1 MVMNKIKSILLASV
15 VMVIPLTSHAAVP
28 NCISKQY
35 NADNIKDGQ
44 IVINAPTI
52 AEEGAVVSVGIDDV
66 KNVPDGVHVK
76 ELSLFNEFRKEPV
89 ARFIMN
95 DVVSANALKT
105 RVRLRE
111 SSNIYAVAVLSN
123 GDIVAGERF
132 VKVTIGGCGGGGT
145 SDAISRAERVC
156 SPEKK

>member
-1 MVMNKIKSILLASV
+1 
-15 VMVIPLTSHAAVP
+15 
-28 NCISKQY
+28 
-35 NADNIKDGQ
+35 
-44 IVINAPTI
+44 
-52 AEEGAVVSVGIDDV
+52 
-66 KNVPDGVHVK
+66 
-76 ELSLFNEFRKEPV
+76 
-89 ARFIMN
+89 MN

-156 SPEKK
+156 SPEKVIKRKSEEIREEMCIYARNGHREVPVPSKIFLTPISLILNSEH